1 MSKLLTVVQTHCGC
15 RNGEMIMSRFTVE
28 ETNLMCIYN
37 VGSRT
42 DLLSELSAM
51 QKHLQTDET
60 ELLYLT
66 KSVIDKLT
74 AMDDAEFENI
84 SDELIGDFELIE

>member
-1 MSKLLTVVQTHCGC
+1 
-15 RNGEMIMSRFTVE
+15 MIMSRFTVE

-51 QKHLQTDET
+51 QKHLQSDET
-60 ELLYLT
+60 ELLDLT

>member
-1 MSKLLTVVQTHCGC
+1 
-15 RNGEMIMSRFTVE
+15 MIMSRFTVE

-37 VGSRT
+37 IGSRT

-51 QKHLQTDET
+51 QKHLEADET
-60 ELLYLT
+60 ELLDLT
-66 KSVIDKLT
+66 KSVIEKLNVMNDT
-74 AMDDAEFENI
+74 EFESI